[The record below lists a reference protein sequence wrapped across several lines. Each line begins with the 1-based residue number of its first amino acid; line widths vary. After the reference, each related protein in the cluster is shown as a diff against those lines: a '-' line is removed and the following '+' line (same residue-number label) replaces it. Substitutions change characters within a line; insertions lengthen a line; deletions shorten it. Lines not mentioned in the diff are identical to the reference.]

1 MSEGEHLMPSSSHA
15 WTVLCRACDLVI
27 GTVEDGCFVH
37 DPACVSPLAIG
48 AGLMRCCQC
57 GGRLTPDAQFIVAHD
72 VDEQDADEHDVE
84 DLPPASMLRFVRP
97 GLGERDTRR
106 RL

>member
-1 MSEGEHLMPSSSHA
+1 MPLSTHA

-37 DPACVSPLAIG
+37 DPSCARPLAIG
-48 AGLMRCCQC
+48 AGVMRCCQC
-57 GGRLTPDAQFIVAHD
+57 SGRLTAGERPIVAPEL
-72 VDEQDADEHDVE
+72 DELEDEVPPSVLPFMRRTIAEGDA
-84 DLPPASMLRFVRP
+84 RQ
-97 GLGERDTRR
+97 

>member
-27 GTVEDGCFVH
+27 GTVEDGRFVH
-37 DPACVSPLAIG
+37 DPVCTSPLAIG

-57 GGRLTPDAQFIVAHD
+57 GGRLTPNALPVA
-72 VDEQDADEHDVE
+72 EQDADEQDLE
-84 DLPPASMLRFVRP
+84 ELPPASVLRFMRSA
-97 GLGERDTRR
+97 LSERDTRQ